1 MVHMLSAL
9 GQYCSRFG
17 GMPRFAQSS
26 TSEILR
32 EKMITIATFT
42 SHTIIGIRMLSVP
55 QTSLGRL
62 SISRT
67 YAEAEFHV
75 CEAEMFRWDPFPWD
89 R

>member
-32 EKMITIATFT
+32 EKMITIATVA
-42 SHTIIGIRMLSVP
+42 SHTNIGIRMLSVP
-55 QTSLGRL
+55 ADILR
-62 SISRT
+62 RT
-67 YAEAEFHV
+67 FNITNL
-75 CEAEMFRWDPFPWD
+75 CRG
-89 R
+89 